1 MASLLTLTYV
11 GEFAEYTVQY
21 WSEGASNFRIKD
33 DVFPHAYHLN
43 KDEVDALPLT
53 AKQFYSDFQTWC
65 NSCKF
70 KPANISSESSI
81 EFLDR
86 TQLRGVLH
94 ANPTA
99 ESEIRFEGFVK

>member
-1 MASLLTLTYV
+1 MASVLTLTYV

-21 WSEGASNFRIKD
+21 WSESTSNFRIKD

-43 KDEVDALPLT
+43 EDEVAAFPVT
-53 AKQFYSDFQTWC
+53 AEQFYSDFQAWC
-65 NSCKF
+65 KACKF
-70 KPANISSESSI
+70 EPANISSEASI
-81 EFLDR
+81 EFLSR

-99 ESEIRFEGFVK
+99 ESEIRFEGFAK